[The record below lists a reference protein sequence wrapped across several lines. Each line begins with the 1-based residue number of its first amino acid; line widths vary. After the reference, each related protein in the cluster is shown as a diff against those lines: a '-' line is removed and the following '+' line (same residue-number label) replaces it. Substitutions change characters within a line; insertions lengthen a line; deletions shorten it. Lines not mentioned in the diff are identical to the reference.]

1 MSDVESRKLW
11 RIRRAIFKMLKDRGY
26 LVDDRQLQE
35 PFDDFEMLFRSAE
48 VQGQRER
55 MIIYAQKASLAGDA
69 TDWIVVFFGEEKGK
83 TGVRPVRALVDL
95 MQKPLDARIPK
106 MTRGVMVVENPLTAF
121 SRRAIAELT
130 GMRID
135 TFLDNELLVNI
146 TDHILVPK
154 HELLTVSEKAAVL
167 TRYSIKEN
175 QLPRIMASDPVARY
189 LGLKKGDVVKITRK
203 SATAGRYVTYRVC
216 DTAM

>member
-1 MSDVESRKLW
+1 MTGNCRSPSMISRCFFALL
-11 RIRRAIFKMLKDRGY
+11 RC
-26 LVDDRQLQE
+26 
-35 PFDDFEMLFRSAE
+35 
-48 VQGQRER
+48 
-55 MIIYAQKASLAGDA
+55 KASASEWLSMLRNQIWPAMGQ
-69 TDWIVVFFGEEKGK
+69 IGLLCFLGRKRVKQGYGH
-83 TGVRPVRALVDL
+83 
-95 MQKPLDARIPK
+95 ARIPK

-146 TDHILVPK
+146 TDHVLVPK
-154 HELLTVSEKAAVL
+154 HELLTTSEKAAVL